1 MTEKRALVHT
11 IALFLLPIAVAAFGW
26 TLLTA
31 VLVVLIMLLW
41 RWAISLSTFVLP
53 EKVPPVVLETISIS
67 HFAEKVRWNMDVAGI
82 DYVERPAG
90 GTLGAFYTGRTV
102 PRLKMTTGAVRS
114 RIGNSAEI
122 LRYLWGAYSGTDPDN
137 THHLQPTPE
146 RLEFEQRLDR
156 FGASIQIWIYYHVLD
171 DRELTLHAWGV
182 EDPSVP
188 LWQRWALRLL
198 FPIQVFLI
206 RRSFRISST
215 SYQRACERIA
225 ELLDSVETQL
235 SDGRQSILGAD
246 RNYTDYAFA
255 ALSGAWLQPDGY
267 GGGKADAVMLSRE
280 RMPDAMREDV
290 ERWCEDH
297 PKVVT
302 WIEDLYRTERQSQ

>member
-11 IALFLLPIAVAAFGW
+11 IALFLLPIVVAAFGW
-26 TLLTA
+26 SALSAL
-31 VLVVLIMLLW
+31 LVVLVMLLW

-122 LRYLWGAYSGTDPDN
+122 PRYLWGAYSASDPD
-137 THHLQPTPE
+137 TTRHLEPTPE
-146 RLEFEQRLDR
+146 RLEFEQTLDR
-156 FGASIQIWIYYHVLD
+156 FGASIQIWVYYHVLD
-171 DRELTLHAWGV
+171 DKELTLRAWGV
-182 EDPSVP
+182 DDPRVP
-188 LWQRWALRLL
+188 LWQRWALKVL
-198 FPIQVFLI
+198 FPVQVFLI
-206 RRSFRISST
+206 RRSFRISPA
-215 SYQRACERIA
+215 SYQKACERIA
-225 ELLDSVETQL
+225 ALLDTVETQL
-235 SDGRQSILGAD
+235 ADGRDSILGGD

-255 ALSGAWLQPDGY
+255 ALSGAWLQPAGY
-267 GGGKADAVMLSRE
+267 GGGKADDVLFDRD
-280 RMPDAMREDV
+280 RMPAAMRDDV
-290 ERWCEDH
+290 KRWCEDH
-297 PKVVT
+297 PNAVK
-302 WIEDLYRTERQSQ
+302 WIETLYADERM